1 MKLIR
6 PASRRGIRGLAR
18 WLRKDKNGA
27 VRNKERM
34 AGRRTNLALLGL
46 LVAAFVTGTV
56 AFSAGTGWGAA
67 IVILHGASGLAI
79 LIVTPWKSVII
90 RRGLNRKRTARW
102 ASILFTVLII
112 TSLTLGILHS
122 AGLDRF
128 LFGLSPMQVH
138 VGAALLALPFLYVHL
153 STRPTR
159 PRRADLSR
167 RNVVRGLG
175 LVGGGAILYLAAE
188 SVSRVAS
195 LPGSSRRFT
204 GSHERGSFRPS
215 EMPVT
220 QWLND
225 SVPSIDSNRWNLNVR
240 YGGRDVQWSYEEL
253 TSTSR
258 SVVATLD
265 CTGGWFSRQEW
276 TGVPLSGL
284 LPGNPQGRSVVVRSI
299 TGYSRRFPLRDS
311 DSLLLATAVGGSP
324 LSPGHGFP
332 ARVVAPGRRGFWW
345 VKWVTSIE
353 VDDLP
358 WWAQLPFPPE

>member
-1 MKLIR
+1 
-6 PASRRGIRGLAR
+6 
-18 WLRKDKNGA
+18 
-27 VRNKERM
+27 M

-46 LVAAFVTGTV
+46 LVAAFVTGAL
-56 AFSAGTGWGAA
+56 AFSAGTGWGTA
-67 IVILHGASGLAI
+67 IVMLHGAFGLAI
-79 LIVTPWKSVII
+79 LIVTPWKSVIV
-90 RRGLNRKRTARW
+90 RRGLGRKRAARW
-102 ASILFTVLII
+102 ASILFTLLIL
-112 TSLTLGILHS
+112 TSLIVGILHS

-128 LFGLSPMQVH
+128 FFALSPMQVH
-138 VGAALLALPFLYVHL
+138 VGAALLALPLLYIHL
-153 STRPTR
+153 RTRPAK

-225 SVPSIDSNRWNLNVR
+225 SVPSIDSNRWHLTVR
-240 YGGRDVQWSYEEL
+240 YKGRDAEWSYEEL
-253 TSTSR
+253 AAAPR

-265 CTGGWFSRQEW
+265 CTGGWFSRQRW
-276 TGVPLSGL
+276 TGIPLSRL
-284 LPGNPQGRSVVVRSI
+284 LPADPEGRSVVVRSI
-299 TGYSRRFPLRDS
+299 TGYSRRFPLRDA
-311 DSLLLATAVGGSP
+311 DRLLLATTVGGLP

-345 VKWVTSIE
+345 VKWVSSIE
-353 VDDLP
+353 VDDRP
-358 WWAQLPFPPE
+358 WWAQLPFPAE